1 MAKLHENSYQPPIIL
16 WWIDYFSINNNEA
29 KPESPVKQHK
39 ENIFFWAVLFFLGFE
54 HILKSD
60 ESKLTVKIFM
70 GYHQY

>member
-1 MAKLHENSYQPPIIL
+1 M
-16 WWIDYFSINNNEA
+16 
-29 KPESPVKQHK
+29 KQSLNPQSSNTK
-39 ENIFFWAVLFFLGFE
+39 KIFFFLAVLFFLGFE